1 MKKNFK
7 IGSWLLFSS
16 SIVLVL
22 VSNFLIQDVQT
33 KALLLVLSFV
43 MGGAGFIQVI
53 LFLMKPDL
61 FKDKP
66 KREDYDQR

>member
-16 SIVLVL
+16 SIVLGL

-66 KREDYDQR
+66 KREDYD